1 MQHRRE
7 VEVDYYV
14 VVCIIIYIANQQ
26 RILPKLV
33 GYNGS
38 LFYEEFIKTIGHWRI
53 LKCEAIGQPLINAV
67 IGNQISALS
76 NPTAVPY

>member
-26 RILPKLV
+26 RILPSRV
-33 GYNGS
+33 
-38 LFYEEFIKTIGHWRI
+38 
-53 LKCEAIGQPLINAV
+53 
-67 IGNQISALS
+67 
-76 NPTAVPY
+76 